1 MKRFVFL
8 GVLLGLASAL
18 LVLSAC
24 SRSREDKAQ
33 EAVLNVTLNDFEH
46 SAFYRRHPPASRQS
60 SPGRFVYRFV
70 DRYSESQAIDVAVDL
85 EGDRVSGLTVKW
97 SGDLSNPAV
106 WSSVKKQF
114 MADLLEATFWDVD
127 YGQLSSYV
135 MKQEQAVYLPSGPT
149 VQLGPAWIR
158 VGSRGSDL
166 IVRLE
171 K

>member
-1 MKRFVFL
+1 MQ
-8 GVLLGLASAL
+8 LALCIAL
-18 LVLSAC
+18 LVVLSAC
-24 SRSREDKAQ
+24 GRPREEKVP
-33 EAVLNVTLNDFEH
+33 EAMLNVTINDFEH
-46 SAFYRRHPPASRQS
+46 SAFYRRHPPTLRQS
-60 SPGRFVYRFV
+60 SPGRFLYRFD
-70 DRYSESQAIDVAVDL
+70 DRYSESKSIEVAVDL

-97 SGDLSNPAV
+97 SGDFSRPAA

-135 MKQEQAVYLPSGPT
+135 MKQEQALYLPSGPT
-149 VQLGPAWIR
+149 AQLGPAWIR

-166 IVRLE
+166 FVRLE